1 MHRLHRPRSALVPI
15 AAALVLAGCGSGGP
29 DEAENRPARTEKGA
43 AAQPPTQRGTSKR
56 RPSRRAHAETT
67 RSPRG
72 PYEPGV
78 LRKIVA
84 GLERKVGYSPTVRE
98 IMLGDNFVWFDVI
111 ERANPQKVDSFR
123 WVGGRFEKTQP
134 TRLTEADQQ
143 GLSEAPFTLDEID
156 LDAAA
161 ELKRKGDSV
170 DIEDPETATMIIK
183 RDEPFH
189 HRILWRVSISG
200 PHDSRVLVAN
210 AEGRVID
217 TQ

>member
-1 MHRLHRPRSALVPI
+1 MNDREVLGRINELMEEEHRLYEHSA
-15 AAALVLAGCGSGGP
+15 AG
-29 DEAENRPARTEKGA
+29 
-43 AAQPPTQRGTSKR
+43 RG
-56 RPSRRAHAETT
+56 
-67 RSPRG
+67 
-72 PYEPGV
+72 
-78 LRKIVA
+78 
-84 GLERKVGYSPTVRE
+84 
-98 IMLGDNFVWFDVI
+98 
-111 ERANPQKVDSFR
+111 
-123 WVGGRFEKTQP
+123 
-134 TRLTEADQQ
+134 LTEADQQ